1 MLYEPSS
8 SLRPTCVGFGKHAPC
23 RPAFSMLDNSGP
35 NEGDETLCH
44 FAAFISK
51 DTPQRFNTTI
61 GAKGE
66 ISRLRTLRTLEVWP
80 HAG

>member
-1 MLYEPSS
+1 
-8 SLRPTCVGFGKHAPC
+8 
-23 RPAFSMLDNSGP
+23 MLDNSGP

-51 DTPQRFNTTI
+51 DTPQRFNATI

-66 ISRLRTLRTLEVWP
+66 FSRLRTLRTLEVWP